1 MTRTITGAC
10 LCGGASFEIVGEFDA
25 FYLCHCSRC
34 RKGSG
39 SAHGANLFSAT
50 AKLNWLSG
58 QDKVKS
64 YRLPATRHQ
73 RDFCSECGSGL
84 PREVM
89 QGAMLVV
96 PAGSI
101 DSAIDIRPTAHIC
114 CDSRAGWDADLETV
128 PKIGGLPG

>member
-1 MTRTITGAC
+1 MAQRITGAC
-10 LCGGASFEIVGEFDA
+10 LCGAASFEIMGAFEA

-39 SAHGANLFSAT
+39 SAHGANLFSTT

-73 RDFCSECGSGL
+73 RSFCAECGSVL
-84 PREVM
+84 PRELM

-96 PAGSI
+96 PAGSL

-114 CDSRAGWDADLETV
+114 CDSRAAWDADLETV
-128 PKIGGLPG
+128 PTMDGLPG